1 VIIATDV
8 GRYLAGPFLAAC
20 VLLVIAGA
28 AKVTRPEPAL
38 VAARA
43 AGLAVPRSGIVA
55 FGVVEVLSGLAG
67 ALFGGRA
74 ALVVAGS
81 YLVLT
86 FVAARLLIR
95 APSTPCACLG
105 ASNAVVTPMHLVLNV
120 SAALISIGASTAGA
134 PLGLLS
140 ENWLAGAAFLVLVAC
155 CVKLAA
161 LALEVLPELAT
172 ASRKGST

>member
-1 VIIATDV
+1 VILATDA

-20 VLLVIAGA
+20 VLLVLAGA
-28 AKVTRPEPAL
+28 AKVTRPEPAR

-43 AGLAVPRSGIVA
+43 AGLSVPRSGVVA
-55 FGVVEVLSGLAG
+55 FGVVEVLAGVAG
-67 ALFGGRA
+67 AVLGGRA

-86 FVAARLLIR
+86 FVAVRLLVR

-105 ASNAVVTPMHLVLNV
+105 ASNAVVTPTHVVLNV
-120 SAALISIGASTAGA
+120 TAALISIGAAAAGA

-140 ENWLAGAAFLVLVAC
+140 ENWLAGAAFLILVAC
-155 CVKLAA
+155 CVQLAT
-161 LALEVLPELAT
+161 LALEALPELAT